1 MKNAKEMH
9 GNGIARPRFKRW
21 GARLGRLAKDLAPA
35 SGIAVLALGILG
47 WFHFEITRLDGRT
60 DLLNERMATEIQNL
74 RHDFQPDVPE
84 VRDDLQQEFSSVRA
98 EFRGLRAEIRGLR
111 DDLREGFR
119 ALNERIDLLMLAYNC
134 PAGVPTDPGRAAGMG
149 ADEPVLIGKGGQ
161 ALLRQA
167 LAQDR
172 A

>member
-84 VRDDLQQEFSSVRA
+84 VRDDLQREFFSVRA

>member
-60 DLLNERMATEIQNL
+60 DLLNERMTTEIQTL
-74 RHDFQPDVPE
+74 RHDLQPDVPE
-84 VRDDLQQEFSSVRA
+84 VRDDLQREFFSVRA

-111 DDLREGFR
+111 DALQTEMREGFR
-119 ALNERIDLLMLAYNC
+119 ALNERIDLLMLAHSC
-134 PAGVPTDPGRAAGMG
+134 TSVVPTDPGSTGR
-149 ADEPVLIGKGGQ
+149 EVSP
-161 ALLRQA
+161 
-167 LAQDR
+167 
-172 A
+172 

>member
-9 GNGIARPRFKRW
+9 GNGIACPMFKRW

-35 SGIAVLALGILG
+35 SGIAVVALGILG

-60 DLLNERMATEIQNL
+60 DLLNERMTTEIQTL
-74 RHDFQPDVPE
+74 RHDLQPDVPE
-84 VRDDLQQEFSSVRA
+84 VRDDLQREFFSVRA
-98 EFRGLRAEIRGLR
+98 EFRGLRAEVHGLRDEIRGLR

-134 PAGVPTDPGRAAGMG
+134 PAGVPTDPGRAGR
-149 ADEPVLIGKGGQ
+149 DGG
-161 ALLRQA
+161 R
-167 LAQDR
+167 
-172 A
+172 